1 MKKKMIFIIV
11 TVLILSAGLF
21 FYEQGRISRLK
32 AEAVT
37 EKEKIAELE
46 KQSKILDNQ
55 LSTLVKLNKNLEAKF
70 QGLEKEKSELIAK
83 LKDSEKRLA
92 EIQGQVEAMTPDEMV
107 QTTRRILKD
116 NGVEKIDAG
125 ARFSLAA
132 FKKNTSILL
141 QWEEFSLI
149 KIPALEQKSDLQ
161 EKELLNLENQVFLWK
176 ESDRIWKQKNALWLG
191 EKTTLNDLLNN
202 YQKQISSQK
211 RQKFWTLLLGLA
223 AGFGIHALLGGK

>member
-1 MKKKMIFIIV
+1 MKKKMIAIIV
-11 TVLILSAGLF
+11 TILILSAGLF
-21 FYEQGRISRLK
+21 FYEQGRISKLK
-32 AEAVT
+32 AEANA
-37 EKEKIAELE
+37 EKEKIVELE
-46 KQSKILDNQ
+46 KQEQTLDNQ

-92 EIQGQVEAMTPDEMV
+92 EIQSQVEAMTPDEMV

-116 NGVEKIDAG
+116 VGVEKVDVG
-125 ARFSLAA
+125 ARFSLSA

-149 KIPALEQKSDLQ
+149 KIPALEQKSDVQ

-176 ESDRIWKQKNALWLG
+176 ESDRIWQQKNTLWLG
-191 EKTTLNDLLNN
+191 EKTTLNALLNN

-211 RQKFWTLLLGLA
+211 RQKLWTLLLGLA
-223 AGFGIHALLGGK
+223 AGFGIHALVGK